1 MITKDEFKLID
12 RVNKRVII
20 STPKIIEKEFKV
32 KLDFEHRPRGAENIL
47 GDDFVKTITLLELF
61 RIMQL

>member
-20 STPKIIEKEFKV
+20 STPEIIEKEFKV
-32 KLDFEHRPRGAENIL
+32 KLRFYNKL
-47 GDDFVKTITLLELF
+47 SQFLLV
-61 RIMQL
+61 IYI